1 MLTFILRRLLISV
14 VLLFLISIISF
25 FIITLTPGSPY
36 PWGELNPKITPQ
48 VKEAFKKKFHL
59 DRPLHE
65 QYWLNMRDLFSGRL
79 KSIKDDR
86 PVLHRIAERLPA
98 TISLNVLAIVL
109 SLTFGL
115 LLGVYAA
122 KHAGRLPDVLTSIL
136 AFIFIALPGFWISN
150 LVVIGLVK
158 FTNAPLLGTQTYG
171 IDFPNLL
178 ALWLDRFWHIALP
191 ATVLSIGGIAAQSR
205 FIRASMIETM
215 REDYIRTAFAKG
227 LAQETVF
234 YKHAL
239 RNSIRPLITGI

>member
-86 PVLHRIAERLPA
+86 PVLQRIAERLPA
-98 TISLNVLAIVL
+98 TVSLNVLAIFI

-122 KHAGRLPDVLTSIL
+122 KHAGKTPRRAHLHSGVRLHCASGFLDFEPGRYRSREIYQCSDSWNTNLRHRISQLSGAL
-136 AFIFIALPGFWISN
+136 AGPF
-150 LVVIGLVK
+150 
-158 FTNAPLLGTQTYG
+158 
-171 IDFPNLL
+171 L
-178 ALWLDRFWHIALP
+178 AHCPSCDWCFRLEASPHSHA
-191 ATVLSIGGIAAQSR
+191 SYAQ
-205 FIRASMIETM
+205 A
-215 REDYIRTAFAKG
+215 
-227 LAQETVF
+227 
-234 YKHAL
+234 
-239 RNSIRPLITGI
+239 